1 LEAQLKRAQALLK
14 LVFPDADF
22 DNSDLEI
29 KIRRNL
35 SIPLCATPSTVNWQ
49 LPTNDC
55 YTGND
60 DRLDSIVKLTGQLD
74 LDEQGNLEYHGHSS
88 GFGLM
93 RQMRESLG
101 DVGLEGRGT
110 PSIKLCLLSQV
121 YDSPRSLSG
130 TSWNAFFFR
139 SGFPPKEVAME
150 MCNLA
155 INDAGTLLRFVH
167 FPTFLKQVERLYDS
181 PNLYTNEEN
190 MFLPLFYAVLAVA
203 TLFKKNDDSYLG
215 GYKGAI
221 HEGQGNTSHIL
232 IASLL
237 TYEVSNTSNNVD
249 D

>member
-1 LEAQLKRAQALLK
+1 LENQLKRAQALLR
-14 LVFPDADF
+14 LIFPNAYF
-22 DNSDLEI
+22 NNSDLDI

-35 SIPLCATPSTVNWQ
+35 SIPLCTTPSTVNWQ
-49 LPTNDC
+49 LPTKDFD
-55 YTGND
+55 TGND
-60 DRLDSIVKLTGQLD
+60 DHLESIVKSTGQLD

-101 DVGLEGRGT
+101 DVGPVEGKGT
-110 PSIKLCLLSQV
+110 PAIKLCLISQV

-130 TSWNAFFFR
+130 TPWNACFFR

-155 INDAGTLLRFVH
+155 VNDAGTLLRFVH
-167 FPTFLKQVERLYDS
+167 YPTFLKQVERLYDS
-181 PNLYTNEEN
+181 PNHYTNEEN

-221 HEGQGNTSHIL
+221 HEGQVQ
-232 IASLL
+232 
-237 TYEVSNTSNNVD
+237 YFK
-249 D
+249 